1 MDFLNHS
8 REYTPSQ
15 LRTRRRVMIGRIIF
29 TVFIVI
35 YMAVAFYFA
44 KVGYDWLIDWLEKL
58 EASQPDIRS
67 QEVFD
72 ELFSDPNWAQLYE
85 MAGEKDTLY
94 EDAETYATY
103 MNALVGDQK
112 LDYVETS
119 AGLSGNKKYIVKLD
133 STKIAEFTLKDNA
146 PEGEEI
152 PDWVLDEVF
161 VYYTRQE
168 SLTIFTI
175 PGHTVYINGIAI
187 DTETYT
193 VSTTST
199 VVEEY
204 LPDELHGYRD
214 ITLYF
219 DGLLLQPEV
228 TILDENDQ
236 PVEVIRVEN
245 TNHYAEVLP
254 EESEISEEF
263 KTLVI
268 NAAKTYG
275 GYMINRPDATKTA
288 LSKYFDKNGKAY
300 QDIILYEKWTMQKY
314 DDFKFVNPD
323 VTHFYQYAD
332 DFFSARI
339 SMELDVYFKS
349 MFTGEVTIKPYYIDT
364 TFFFRL
370 QTDGTWK
377 VESMTNVDVSESK
390 TLVKLVYMQGNN
402 VVYTE
407 WVDAAASQITL
418 PEITVPSGKTFLG
431 WFSKTVTGK
440 DTTYT
445 LVFQGSENG
454 IVILPENNTLT
465 YMVLYA
471 QFQ

>member
-1 MDFLNHS
+1 M
-8 REYTPSQ
+8 
-15 LRTRRRVMIGRIIF
+15 
-29 TVFIVI
+29 
-35 YMAVAFYFA
+35 
-44 KVGYDWLIDWLEKL
+44 
-58 EASQPDIRS
+58 
-67 QEVFD
+67 
-72 ELFSDPNWAQLYE
+72 
-85 MAGEKDTLY
+85 
-94 EDAETYATY
+94 
-103 MNALVGDQK
+103 
-112 LDYVETS
+112 
-119 AGLSGNKKYIVKLD
+119 KLD

-214 ITLYF
+214 MTLYF

-254 EESEISEEF
+254 EELEISEEF